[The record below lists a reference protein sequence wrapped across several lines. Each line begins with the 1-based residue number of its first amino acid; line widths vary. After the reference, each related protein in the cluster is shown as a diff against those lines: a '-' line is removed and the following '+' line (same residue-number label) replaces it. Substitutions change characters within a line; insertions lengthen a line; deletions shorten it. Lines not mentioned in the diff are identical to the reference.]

1 MEERDYTEKLGRIEK
16 IGQLKAQRECGGQ
29 RQLSANNERKNIFDI
44 STPTSQQNSQR
55 NSGRGTTTNS
65 ERASQILQ
73 QVGGSNQNYQATKRD
88 ISKFKKEYF

>member
-1 MEERDYTEKLGRIEK
+1 VEERDYTEKLGRIEK
-16 IGQLKAQRECGGQ
+16 IGQLKAQRESGGQ
-29 RQLSANNERKNIFDI
+29 RQLSANNERKNIFDGITNI
-44 STPTSQQNSQR
+44 STPNSQR
-55 NSGRGTTTNS
+55 NGGRVTTTNS